1 MSQPTHEPSLTS
13 ASTPSSEA
21 SEVDRILSLSMDM
34 VGIVDFEGRFLK
46 LNAAWE
52 ATLGYRVEEM
62 LGRHFVDFLHPD
74 DRETTLQLARAMLE
88 DGDMRSFE
96 NRYRHRDGSYRWLYW
111 QARSYPDV
119 RLTYCVARDVT
130 PRKRTEENL
139 HQARDLLM
147 GIMANSGNVIYV
159 KDIYGHYVLANPQY
173 QSYLQLSESMIVGQ
187 TDYDLFSTDIA
198 DQIQAHENWVMDHRR
213 SIQVEEYIPGDDRLH
228 TFLATKF
235 PLFDRDGAL
244 YGVCTI
250 ATDITYRKITEMQLL
265 LRNRAIEASPT
276 GISIADMLL
285 PDTPLI
291 YINPAFEKTT
301 GYTALDVIGRNCR
314 FLQGTDRDQPG
325 LTAIRAAL
333 REQRAVTVVL
343 RNYRKD
349 GTLFYNE
356 LSLAPIHNDEGV
368 LTHYVGIST
377 DVTGRVLAEEKI
389 QSQNQEL
396 VLANFELSSA
406 RKAAEDA
413 AAQIQQQNEAL
424 MEANRE
430 LAYARRQAEEAT
442 RLKSQFLATMSHE
455 LRTPLNAIIGY
466 TEIQLAGMAGE
477 LTQEQRDYQERVLA
491 NADHLLQLINDVL
504 DIAKIEAGRLEIV
517 DNPFDVR
524 VWLDELI
531 GQTQGLAV
539 DKRLSFEVSI
549 DERMPRV
556 IIGDTARLKQIA
568 INLVSNAIK
577 FTESGGVRIQVRL
590 HGRDAWKFIVSDTG
604 IGIPSHLLETI
615 FEEFRQVDSSSQRK
629 QGGTGLGLSIVR
641 KLTLMMGGNVRV
653 SSELG
658 KGSTFTV
665 ILPLREPK

>member
-1 MSQPTHEPSLTS
+1 MPYLKDESPLPVSGGAPSEL
-13 ASTPSSEA
+13 
-21 SEVDRILSLSMDM
+21 DRILNLSMDL
-34 VGIVDFEGRFLK
+34 VGVMDFEGRFLK

-52 ATLGYRVEEM
+52 TTLGYRLEEM
-62 LGRHFVDFLHPD
+62 LGRHFGDFLHPD
-74 DRETTLQLARAMLE
+74 DREVSLGLAQAMLQ
-88 DGDMRSFE
+88 DGQIRSFE
-96 NRYRHRDGSYRWLYW
+96 NRYRHQDGTYRWLYW
-111 QARSYPDV
+111 QAQAHPEA

-130 PRKRTEENL
+130 PRKRTEESL

-159 KDIYGHYVLANPQY
+159 KDVAGRYVLANPQY
-173 QSYLQLSESMIVGQ
+173 QGYLQLGEAMIVGQ
-187 TDYDLFSTDIA
+187 TDHELFAVDIA
-198 DQIQAHENWVMDHRR
+198 NQIQAHDSWVLDHRR

-235 PLFDRDGAL
+235 PLFDSDGTL

-291 YINPAFEKTT
+291 YINPSFEKTT

-356 LSLAPIHNDEGV
+356 LSLAPIHNDEGM

-377 DVTGRVLAEEKI
+377 DVTGRILAEEKI

-396 VLANFELSSA
+396 VLANFELSNA
-406 RKAAEDA
+406 RRAAEDA

-477 LTQEQRDYQERVLA
+477 LTQEQKDYQDRVLA

-504 DIAKIEAGRLEIV
+504 DIAKIEAGRLEMV

-524 VWLDELI
+524 LWLDELV
-531 GQTQGLAV
+531 GQTKGLAV
-539 DKRLSFEVSI
+539 DKRLSFEVNI
-549 DERMPRV
+549 DERMPRLLV
-556 IIGDTARLKQIA
+556 GDTARLKQIA

-577 FTESGGVRIQVRL
+577 FTESGGVRIQIRV

-604 IGIPSHLLETI
+604 IGIPSHLLETV

-665 ILPLREPK
+665 ILPLREPKST

>member
-1 MSQPTHEPSLTS
+1 MSQPTHKSSLPNSSTS
-13 ASTPSSEA
+13 GSET
-21 SEVDRILSLSMDM
+21 SEVDRILSLSIDM
-34 VGIVDFEGRFLK
+34 VGVVDFEGRFLK
-46 LNAAWE
+46 LNEAWE
-52 ATLGYRVEEM
+52 ETLGYRVEEM
-62 LGRHFVDFLHPD
+62 VGRHFMEFLHPD
-74 DRETTLQLARAMLE
+74 DQEMTLKLAQAMLQ
-88 DGDMRSFE
+88 DGQMRSFE
-96 NRYRHRDGSYRWLYW
+96 NRYQHRDGSYRWLYW
-111 QARSYPDV
+111 RARAYPEA

-130 PRKRTEENL
+130 PSKRTEENL

-159 KDIYGHYVLANPQY
+159 KDIYGRYVLANPQY
-173 QSYLQLSESMIVGQ
+173 QSYLQLAESMIVGQ

-198 DQIQAHENWVMDHRR
+198 DQIQAHENWVLDHRR
-213 SIQVEEYIPGDDRLH
+213 STQVEEYIPGDDRLH

-235 PLFDRDGAL
+235 PLFDSDGAL

-265 LRNRAIEASPT
+265 LRNRAIEASPM

-291 YINPAFEKTT
+291 YINPSFEKTT

-377 DVTGRVLAEEKI
+377 DVTSRVLAEEKI

-396 VLANFELSSA
+396 VLANFELSNA
-406 RKAAEDA
+406 RRAAEDA

-524 VWLDELI
+524 LWLEELI
-531 GQTQGLAV
+531 GQTQGLAA
-539 DKRLSFEVSI
+539 DKRLSFEVSL
-549 DERMPRV
+549 DERMPRLIV
-556 IIGDTARLKQIA
+556 GDTARLKQIA

-577 FTESGGVRIQVRL
+577 FTETGGVRIQVRV

>member
-1 MSQPTHEPSLTS
+1 MSQAHESPLPNSS
-13 ASTPSSEA
+13 APGGEP

-34 VGIVDFEGRFLK
+34 VGVVDFEGRFLK
-46 LNAAWE
+46 LNGAWE

-62 LGRHFVDFLHPD
+62 LGRYFMEFLHPE
-74 DRETTLQLARAMLE
+74 DREMTLKLARAMLE
-88 DGDMRSFE
+88 DGQMRSFE

-111 QARSYPDV
+111 QARAFPES

-159 KDIYGHYVLANPQY
+159 KDIYGRYVLANPQY
-173 QSYLQLSESMIVGQ
+173 QSYLQLAESMIVGQ

-198 DQIQAHENWVMDHRR
+198 DQIQAHENWVLDHRR

-235 PLFDRDGAL
+235 PLFDSDGAL

-301 GYTALDVIGRNCR
+301 GYTALEVIGRNCR

-396 VLANFELSSA
+396 VLANFELSNA

-517 DNPFDVR
+517 DSPFDVR
-524 VWLDELI
+524 VWLEELI
-531 GQTQGLAV
+531 GQTQGLAAE
-539 DKRLSFEVSI
+539 KRLSFEVNL
-549 DERMPRV
+549 DERMPRLIV
-556 IIGDTARLKQIA
+556 GDTARLKQIA

-577 FTESGGVRIQVRL
+577 FTEHGGVRIQIRV